1 MAPNL
6 EGLQLVSILQD
17 SNGSR
22 WDWKRFSKH
31 IQSLSLQLKRFHF
44 SMFQEVLP
52 DDELHEAAF
61 SICPHARDRT
71 FSHYDLT
78 PTVVRTLTELQFFLT
93 SLEILPPPNYLCHPR
108 GWSLDEQ
115 VLDSVHSGQPLH
127 QFLCEG
133 PSLRHLKTLKMAYLL
148 DFMDIHRRLEMYTPR
163 KKEGEGQPT
172 VATLNGRENPY
183 SLEAGMCLLSRLVH
197 LERLRV
203 YHYAVT
209 CKVWELNWLCR
220 SGRIVEDR
228 NERRRIV
235 DGWTILLEREAVKER
250 ARLETDTGAS
260 SVRRTAAAAARGDDV
275 ELMTGLQKLGLLQD
289 VRDMVLEMDGD
300 NFVCLP
306 ELYQLAVGQFHLE
319 QTPEKEMRTPL
330 STASTSTKTTPS
342 PLDIPEI
349 LEQIFAYLDDSTL
362 RRSVSPVCRQWF
374 FLSQN
379 HLVRDIVWHQS
390 LGSSRKRKLLRKLP
404 GAGRFHYCQ
413 LYIPT
418 AQNQCKHPFDMD
430 VMHALDRLESAYR
443 QKQLEREQQRRRKS
457 QSNTVVS
464 NNDNRKRH
472 PTSTSSTLYDAT
484 SPLREMNLYLAYAR
498 LSCLE
503 TFTYP
508 SSLSRLKIALGYPYY
523 AHFDLGKVLRG
534 CPLLEHFCAKGYGPS
549 ALRWTQFVLSTSNM
563 LPHRQ
568 EQQQPFR
575 LCSLILVNIYLP
587 QDDLEFLLRFTPKL
601 NELKLV
607 ANIWHD
613 DKKYD
618 WTRLFASL
626 KANNI
631 TLDKAHFSTLGKR
644 MSSEEIKLLWTDVC
658 PRSSSERSLWAL
670 DVTPQLLQTVFL
682 QQDIL
687 TTLEVFWMPD
697 NHLPFRTNCEEAL
710 SGAIDSFTRYIN
722 LDRAHDEIEPDK
734 GSYFSITSP
743 GPTIPPRIWRC
754 RGLRTLHII
763 VHLPDPFQP
772 VSSRILFGYIARV
785 CPAVED
791 LQICVPRACH
801 YINTGGRLSGLDSP
815 EPFLRL
821 DGGFCLLGRLECLQ
835 KLRVFRDL
843 GYRTS
848 SCEDWELDW
857 IVNLRNGGK
866 GRKMAQSTR
875 KRQEEVESWKLWLA
889 NEERIEAARCHARQ
903 QLLENGI
910 ASSSGDSGSG
920 ASVKDKEVLFQLRNL
935 GLLLDVEEMVRE
947 MDEKDVRPM
956 PSLERLS
963 FNYPTLLRPEEEL
976 EQLFSK

>member
-1 MAPNL
+1 ML
-6 EGLQLVSILQD
+6 
-17 SNGSR
+17 R
-22 WDWKRFSKH
+22 
-31 IQSLSLQLKRFHF
+31 
-44 SMFQEVLP
+44 
-52 DDELHEAAF
+52 
-61 SICPHARDRT
+61 
-71 FSHYDLT
+71 
-78 PTVVRTLTELQFFLT
+78 FLT
-93 SLEILPPPNYLCHPR
+93 R
-108 GWSLDEQ
+108 R
-115 VLDSVHSGQPLH
+115 H
-127 QFLCEG
+127 Q
-133 PSLRHLKTLKMAYLL
+133 
-148 DFMDIHRRLEMYTPR
+148 
-163 KKEGEGQPT
+163 
-172 VATLNGRENPY
+172 
-183 SLEAGMCLLSRLVH
+183 
-197 LERLRV
+197 
-203 YHYAVT
+203 
-209 CKVWELNWLCR
+209 
-220 SGRIVEDR
+220 
-228 NERRRIV
+228 
-235 DGWTILLEREAVKER
+235 
-250 ARLETDTGAS
+250 
-260 SVRRTAAAAARGDDV
+260 
-275 ELMTGLQKLGLLQD
+275 
-289 VRDMVLEMDGD
+289 
-300 NFVCLP
+300 
-306 ELYQLAVGQFHLE
+306 
-319 QTPEKEMRTPL
+319 RTPL
-330 STASTSTKTTPS
+330 STASISTKTTPS

-484 SPLREMNLYLAYAR
+484 SPLREMNLYIAYAR

-575 LCSLILVNIYLP
+575 LCSLIVVNIYLP

-682 QQDIL
+682 KQDIL

-697 NHLPFRTNCEEAL
+697 NHLPFRTNCEEVL
-710 SGAIDSFTRYIN
+710 SGAHRLVHQYLCDSPYLAHLTTLKTVIRLKELDLFGRGGYIN
-722 LDRAHDEIEPDK
+722 LDRAHDAIEPDK
-734 GSYFSITSP
+734 GRYFSITSP
-743 GPTIPPRIWRC
+743 SPTLPPRIWRC

-801 YINTGGRLSGLDSP
+801 YINMGGRLSGLDSP

-843 GYRTS
+843 GDRTS

-857 IVNLRNGGK
+857 IVTLRNGGK

-889 NEERIEAARCHARQ
+889 NEERVEAARCHARQ
-903 QLLENGI
+903 QLSENGI
-910 ASSSGDSGSG
+910 SSNSGDSGDSGSDG
-920 ASVKDKEVLFQLRNL
+920 SVKDKEVLFQLRNL

-947 MDEKDVRPM
+947 MDEKDVQPM